1 MVSGNEQG
9 QIQHFQKNNKTSFA
23 NNLQFPEMN
32 RVKLNTFKKI
42 TTYLCHKFMISGI
55 EQGQIQ
61 HSDKKRT
68 THLLPSISSFQ
79 KCQESNSTL
88 KILVKSLQGSTSF
101 VQKDHYA
108 REHSFMQGIFVVKGT
123 LLCQIIEAVKAWLSN
138 IICKLTQFQS

>member
-9 QIQHFQKNNKTSFA
+9 QIQHFQRKNKTSFA

-32 RVKLNTFKKI
+32 RVKFNTVKKI
-42 TTYLCHKFMISGI
+42 TTYLLPSIYDFWKLIGSN
-55 EQGQIQ
+55 
-61 HSDKKRT
+61 STLYKKRT
-68 THLLPSISSFQ
+68 THLLPSMYSFQ

-88 KILVKSLQGSTSF
+88 KILVKSL
-101 VQKDHYA
+101 QKDHYA

>member
-9 QIQHFQKNNKTSFA
+9 QIQHFQKKNKTSFA

-32 RVKLNTFKKI
+32 RVKFNTVKKI
-42 TTYLCHKFMISGI
+42 TTYLLPSIYDFWKLIGSN
-55 EQGQIQ
+55 
-61 HSDKKRT
+61 STLYKKRT
-68 THLLPSISSFQ
+68 THLLPSMYSFQ

-101 VQKDHYA
+101 VHKDHYA